1 MDKDSNA
8 KSKENRAIKGPL
20 SGIKVIDWT
29 LWQFGPVAAMMLGDL
44 GADVIKVEALSGEQ
58 GRAMFT
64 LSGIDRSLPGGRNSY
79 FEANQRNKRSIALDL
94 KQPEGVDVVR
104 NLVGGADIFLQN
116 YRKGVAER
124 LGLGYE
130 DLKAVNNKIIYGSG
144 SGYGPEGPDAYK
156 PALDTVGQARSGLM
170 YATGPDGDDPY
181 PIQGVVADQ
190 IGGIMLSWGIL
201 AALYA
206 REDTGVGQRVDA
218 SHLGS
223 SIWLQGL
230 GVSMSML
237 TAHKPASE
245 TNLTAKP
252 SRDKA
257 YNPISNY
264 YRCKDGRWLML
275 ANLEADRYWPTF
287 TAALGIEELAIDEKF
302 IDTASRAKNNQQLI
316 KLLDAVFE
324 SKTYDEWDEILSSS
338 GDFIYAP
345 VQQLMELW
353 DDPQVQAN
361 KYIVETDHPTLGK
374 VKLAN
379 HPIQYSETPSSI
391 RRLAPEIGEHTEEIL
406 IEAGYSWD
414 DIANLQDKGVIL

>member
-1 MDKDSNA
+1 MDKDSNT
-8 KSKENRAIKGPL
+8 KSTENKMPRGPL
-20 SGIKVIDWT
+20 TGIKVIDWT

-44 GADVIKVEALSGEQ
+44 GADVIKVEALTGEQ

-104 NLVGGADIFLQN
+104 KLVGDADVFLQN

-130 DLKAVNNKIIYGSG
+130 DLKLINDKIIYGSG

-170 YATGPDGDDPY
+170 FATGPDGDDPY
-181 PIQGVVADQ
+181 PIQGVVSDQ
-190 IGGIMLSWGIL
+190 IGGIMLSWGVL

-206 REDTGVGQRVDA
+206 RQTTGVGQRVDA

-245 TNLTAKP
+245 TNLTSKP

-287 TAALGIEELAIDEKF
+287 ASALGIEGLAKDKKF
-302 IDTASRAKNNQQLI
+302 IDTLSRAKNNQELI
-316 KLLDAVFE
+316 KLLDQVFA
-324 SKTYDEWDEILSSS
+324 SKTYEEWDRILSSA

-391 RRLAPEIGEHTEEIL
+391 RRVAPEIGEHTEEIL
-406 IEAGYSWD
+406 LETGYSWD
-414 DIANLQDKGVIL
+414 DIGKLQDKGVIL

>member
-1 MDKDSNA
+1 MDKDSNT
-8 KSKENRAIKGPL
+8 KSKENRTPQGPL

-44 GADVIKVEALSGEQ
+44 GADVIKVEPLTGEQ

-104 NLVGGADIFLQN
+104 NLVSESDIFLQN

-130 DLKAVNNKIIYGSG
+130 DLKLVNDKIIYGSG

-206 REDTGVGQRVDA
+206 RQATGVGQRVDA

-237 TAHKPASE
+237 TAHKPSSE

-287 TAALGIEELAIDEKF
+287 SRAVGIEGLAKDKKF
-302 IDTASRAKNNQQLI
+302 IDTVSRAKNNRELI
-316 KLLDAVFE
+316 KLLDEVFA
-324 SKTYDEWDEILSSS
+324 SKTYKEWDDILSSA

-391 RRLAPEIGEHTEEIL
+391 RRVAPEIGEHTEEIL
-406 IEAGYSWD
+406 LEVGYSWD
-414 DIANLQDKGVIL
+414 DISNLQDKGVIL

>member
-1 MDKDSNA
+1 MDKDSNT
-8 KSKENRAIKGPL
+8 KSKENRTPQGPL

-44 GADVIKVEALSGEQ
+44 GADVIKVEPLTGEQ

-104 NLVGGADIFLQN
+104 NLVSESDIFLQN

-130 DLKAVNNKIIYGSG
+130 DLKLVNDKIIYGSG

-206 REDTGVGQRVDA
+206 RQATGVGQRVDA

-237 TAHKPASE
+237 TAHKPSSE

-287 TAALGIEELAIDEKF
+287 SRAVGIEGLAKDKKF
-302 IDTASRAKNNQQLI
+302 IDTVSRAKNNRELI
-316 KLLDAVFE
+316 KLLDEVFA
-324 SKTYDEWDEILSSS
+324 SKTYKEWDDILSSA

-374 VKLAN
+374 IKLAN

-391 RRLAPEIGEHTEEIL
+391 RRVAPEIGEHTEEIL
-406 IEAGYSWD
+406 LEVGYSWD
-414 DIANLQDKGVIL
+414 DISNLQDKGVIL

>member
-1 MDKDSNA
+1 MDKDSNT
-8 KSKENRAIKGPL
+8 KSKENRTPQGPL

-44 GADVIKVEALSGEQ
+44 GADVIKVEPLTGEQ

-104 NLVGGADIFLQN
+104 NLVSESDIFLQN

-130 DLKAVNNKIIYGSG
+130 DLKLVNDKIIYGSG

-170 YATGPDGDDPY
+170 YATGSDGDDPY

-206 REDTGVGQRVDA
+206 RQATGVGQRVDA

-287 TAALGIEELAIDEKF
+287 SRAVGIEGLAKDKKF
-302 IDTASRAKNNQQLI
+302 IDTVSRAKNNRELI
-316 KLLDAVFE
+316 KLLDEVFA
-324 SKTYDEWDEILSSS
+324 SKTYKEWDDILSSA

-391 RRLAPEIGEHTEEIL
+391 RRVAPEIGEHTEEIL
-406 IEAGYSWD
+406 LEVGYSWD
-414 DIANLQDKGVIL
+414 DISNLQDKGVIL

>member
-1 MDKDSNA
+1 MDKDSNT
-8 KSKENRAIKGPL
+8 KSTENKMPRGPL

-44 GADVIKVEALSGEQ
+44 GADVIKVEPLTGEQ

-94 KQPEGVDVVR
+94 KQPEGIDVVR
-104 NLVGGADIFLQN
+104 KLVSDSDVFLQN

-130 DLKAVNNKIIYGSG
+130 DLKLINNKIIYGSG

-170 YATGPDGDDPY
+170 YATGPEGDAPY
-181 PIQGVVADQ
+181 PIQGVVSDQ

-206 REDTGVGQRVDA
+206 LQATGVGQRVDA

-252 SRDKA
+252 SRDNA

-264 YRCKDGRWLML
+264 YQCKDGRWLML

-287 TAALGIEELAIDEKF
+287 ASALGIEGLAKDKKF
-302 IDTASRAKNNQQLI
+302 IDTLSRAKNNQELI
-316 KLLDAVFE
+316 KLLDQVFA
-324 SKTYDEWDEILSSS
+324 SKTYEEWDRILSSA

-379 HPIQYSETPSSI
+379 HPIQYSETPASI
-391 RRLAPEIGEHTEEIL
+391 RRVAPEIGEHTEEIL
-406 IEAGYSWD
+406 LETGYSWD
-414 DIANLQDKGVIL
+414 DIGKLQDKGVIL